1 MNDNAAQFRKEVS
14 VRFTLRASIIEKIL
28 RSAFPPP
35 PDVLSPKPS
44 LALSRIPA
52 TVLTSP
58 WAGRQAT
65 LHEFARRLLR
75 AHTFCVP
82 GGRSA
87 PLCTRSKMAAAPA
100 LAVSKIAGEK
110 TKTRGMLYEKMQS
123 VLSQRTVVF
132 SCCGAESCYR
142 RESLYGGGMALPWLQ
157 LFVSGVFA
165 AEKIK
170 QQTSPGGKSC
180 RGCNSLQ
187 GSFVFLTE
195 RPNFDKDEVC
205 VCQPNRSIP
214 LPRPALT

>member
-1 MNDNAAQFRKEVS
+1 MKKSCVRLFRHRQTLFRRNRPLLLPAFLLLRLRLHGQAGKPPFMN
-14 VRFTLRASIIEKIL
+14 L
-28 RSAFPPP
+28 P
-35 PDVLSPKPS
+35 
-44 LALSRIPA
+44 
-52 TVLTSP
+52 
-58 WAGRQAT
+58 
-65 LHEFARRLLR
+65 RRLLR

-87 PLCTRSKMAAAPA
+87 PLCTRSKMTAAPA

-110 TKTRGMLYEKMQS
+110 TKTGGMLYEKMQS
-123 VLSQRTVVF
+123 VLSQWTVVF
-132 SCCGAESCYR
+132 SCCGAELFYR

-170 QQTSPGGKSC
+170 QQASPGGKSC
-180 RGCNSLQ
+180 RGCNSLR
-187 GSFVFLTE
+187 GSFVFQTE

-214 LPRPALT
+214 LLRPALT

>member
-1 MNDNAAQFRKEVS
+1 MKKSCVRLFRHRQTLFRRNRPLLLPAFLLLRLRLHGQAGKPPFMN
-14 VRFTLRASIIEKIL
+14 L
-28 RSAFPPP
+28 P
-35 PDVLSPKPS
+35 
-44 LALSRIPA
+44 
-52 TVLTSP
+52 
-58 WAGRQAT
+58 
-65 LHEFARRLLR
+65 RRLLR

-87 PLCTRSKMAAAPA
+87 PLCTRSKMAIAPA

-170 QQTSPGGKSC
+170 QQASPGGKSC
-180 RGCNSLQ
+180 RGCNSLR
-187 GSFVFLTE
+187 GSFVFQTE
-195 RPNFDKDEVC
+195 RPNFDKNEV
-205 VCQPNRSIP
+205 
-214 LPRPALT
+214 

>member
-1 MNDNAAQFRKEVS
+1 MKKSCVRLFRHRQTLFRRNRPLLFPAFLLLRLRLHGQAGKPPFMN
-14 VRFTLRASIIEKIL
+14 L
-28 RSAFPPP
+28 P
-35 PDVLSPKPS
+35 
-44 LALSRIPA
+44 
-52 TVLTSP
+52 
-58 WAGRQAT
+58 
-65 LHEFARRLLR
+65 RRLLR

-110 TKTRGMLYEKMQS
+110 TKTGGMLYEKRQP

-132 SCCGAESCYR
+132 SCCSAELFCR
-142 RESLYGGGMALPWLQ
+142 RESLHSGGMALTWLR

-170 QQTSPGGKSC
+170 QKAGPGGEKSAGAAIFC
-180 RGCNSLQ
+180 GGRSYSRQNNEIS
-187 GSFVFLTE
+187 T
-195 RPNFDKDEVC
+195 KDEVC

-214 LPRPALT
+214 LLRPALT

>member
-1 MNDNAAQFRKEVS
+1 MKKFCVRLFRHRQTLFRRNRPLLLPAFLLLRLRLHGQAGKPPFMN
-14 VRFTLRASIIEKIL
+14 L
-28 RSAFPPP
+28 P
-35 PDVLSPKPS
+35 
-44 LALSRIPA
+44 
-52 TVLTSP
+52 
-58 WAGRQAT
+58 
-65 LHEFARRLLR
+65 RRLLR

-110 TKTRGMLYEKMQS
+110 TKTGGMLYEKMQS
-123 VLSQRTVVF
+123 VLSQWTVVF

-165 AEKIK
+165 TEKIK

-180 RGCNSLQ
+180 RGCNSLR
-187 GSFVFLTE
+187 GSFVFQTE